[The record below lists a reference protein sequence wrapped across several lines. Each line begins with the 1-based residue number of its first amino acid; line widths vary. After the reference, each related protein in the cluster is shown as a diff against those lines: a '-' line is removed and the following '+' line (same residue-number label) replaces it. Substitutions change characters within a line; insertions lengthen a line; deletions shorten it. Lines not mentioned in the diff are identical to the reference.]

1 MLSPIDE
8 IKERL
13 DIVQVISEYL
23 PLKKVGANYRAL
35 CPFHSEK
42 NPSFYVSPSRQIFKC
57 FGCGKSG
64 DIFKFIMEI
73 EGVEFKDALQILA
86 KKAGVEI
93 KKEPIEKRTE
103 RQRLYEIYELATKF
117 FEKQLEKTKRGKQA
131 REYLLSRKIS
141 EDSIK
146 KWRLGYAPNT
156 WRGLSDFLVSKGY
169 KREEIIKAGLAVKK
183 ESSFEEN
190 KTSWDSYDR
199 FRGRIMFPIFD
210 LQDNVI
216 GFGGRIFHP
225 DSDQDSSEPKYLN
238 TPNTLIYDKS
248 RVLYGLNKA
257 KMEIREKNEA
267 VLVEGYTDVILSSQA
282 GVRNVI
288 ATSGTALTLEQ
299 LKILSRYTK
308 NLVFSFDMDIAGQS
322 ATKRG
327 IDIAQLQG
335 FNIKIISLPEGK
347 DPADVAGDNPKQW
360 QRRVEESKE
369 IINFYFEQSFR
380 AFDSRTVEGKK
391 KISEILLPFISR
403 IQNKIE
409 QAHWVAELAKR
420 FKIREDTIWDQ
431 LTKITN
437 TQEQIGEKE
446 ENSSDTPEKKKS
458 WRRQIEERLLML
470 LLKFPQYFKKIKE
483 TPTFSFPEG
492 EMLFKTLQEG
502 KRVPSELNQF
512 ISELE
517 LQFEVEKNEGE
528 IKVEEEIEFCLSQL
542 QKISSQE
549 EIKKIEEEL
558 KEAEAAGNKKKIS
571 HLLKKLNRLL
581 RFINQ

>member
-169 KREEIIKAGLAVKK
+169 KRDEIIKAGLAVKK

-446 ENSSDTPEKKKS
+446 ESSSDTPEKKKS

-492 EMLFKTLQEG
+492 EMLFKILQEG